1 MQNLLT
7 LRQQIRAKIAETRKK
22 ETGDYESLIRQVD
35 NEHRKI
41 NLNLP
46 QAVANTSQ
54 ALIKVLEWGRGTG
67 KTTYWGAHLN
77 SILREM
83 PRSSGVIPS
92 ATYKDM
98 LTHIIPSLIQGL
110 ELFGLYEGLHYF
122 IGEKPPR
129 AWRNS
134 WGTAYQ
140 PPKRN
145 DHYITFW
152 NGTGAHLLSQDI
164 KGDGRGL
171 NADWSAADEAAKLD
185 GQRLQEEV
193 EPTLR
198 GTNVAAFK
206 KSRLFGSRLF
216 STSVALTQEGTWYQK
231 YEDLAAYDP
240 KKYTFIK
247 ATSEYNRENLREG
260 FLEEAESIAYSA
272 WVFNAEYKNI
282 RPNMVKN
289 GFYALLD
296 LNRHAYNAYNYNFLN
311 KVGQDTTCQIDEDL
325 VKGVPLII
333 SMDFGAVINSLT
345 VNQHLKSINEYRTL
359 KSFFVLGDDK
369 KIQDDLINDFH
380 KYYQSHQATNPDI
393 FFWYDNSGNV
403 RTGITRITR
412 AEQVRD
418 QLQKLGWKPRLMTTG
433 GSNPQHESKYLLWLQ
448 ILGEKDPRYPKY
460 RINKGNCRELWI
472 SMSHAKIKR
481 SSTGLI
487 QKDKSV
493 EKSTRIQRQEA
504 TDLSDANDTAIF
516 GMFSHLNNGFG
527 GYLPDFAVTMQ

>member
-1 MQNLLT
+1 MQNSST
-7 LRQQIRAKIAETRKK
+7 LRQQIRDKIAETRKK
-22 ETGDYESLIRQVD
+22 ETGDYETLLRQVD
-35 NEHRKI
+35 QAHKKI

-46 QAVANTSQ
+46 QTVAYTSQ

-67 KTTYWGAHLN
+67 KTTYRGAHWN
-77 SILREM
+77 AILREM
-83 PRSSGVIPS
+83 PRSTGVIPA

-98 LTHIIPSLIQGL
+98 LSHIIPSLIQGL
-110 ELFGLYEGLHYF
+110 ELFGIYEGLHYF

-129 AWRNS
+129 DWRNS

-140 PPKRN
+140 PPKRH

-171 NADWSAADEAAKLD
+171 NADWLDGDEVAKLD

-198 GTNVAAFK
+198 GTNTKAFK
-206 KSRLFGSRLF
+206 KSRLFGSRLL

-260 FLEEAESIAYSA
+260 FLEEAEAQAYSE
-272 WVFNAEYKNI
+272 WIFNAEYKNI

-296 LNRHAYNAYNYNFLN
+296 LNKHAYNAYNYNHFN
-311 KVGQDTTCQIDEDL
+311 KVGAQINCTIDDDL
-325 VKGVPLII
+325 VKGTPLIL
-333 SMDFGAVINSLT
+333 SMDFGAVINSLS

-369 KIQDDLINDFH
+369 KIQDDLIADFH
-380 KYYQSHQATNPDI
+380 RYYQPHQESNPDI

-403 RTGITRITR
+403 RTGNTRITR

-418 QLQKLGWKPRLMTTG
+418 QLIKLGWKPRLMTTG

-448 ILGEKDPRYPKY
+448 ILGEKDIRFPKY

-472 SMSHAKIKR
+472 SMSHAKLKR
-481 SSTGLI
+481 STTGLI
-487 QKDKSV
+487 QKDKAS
-493 EKSTRIQRQEA
+493 EKSTRINRQEA
-504 TDLSDANDTAIF
+504 TDLSDANDTAVF
-516 GMFSHLNNGFG
+516 GMFSHLINGFG
-527 GYLPDFAVTMQ
+527 SFLPDSAVTMR